1 MAQINVYE
9 AKTTLSRLIER
20 ARQGEEIVIA
30 RAGIPM
36 VRLVPVD
43 PTPAPRRLG
52 IWEGRVTMASDWDD
66 AAVNNEIAGM
76 FDDEGAPQLSGP
88 PRH

>member
-30 RAGIPM
+30 RAGTPM

-43 PTPAPRRLG
+43 ATAPPRRLG
-52 IWEGRVTMASDWDD
+52 IWEGRVTTAPDWDD
-66 AAVNNEIAGM
+66 EAVNREIAGM
-76 FDDEGAPQLSGP
+76 FDGEVAP
-88 PRH
+88 

>member
-1 MAQINVYE
+1 MAQLDVHE

-20 ARQGEEIVIA
+20 ARQGQEIVIA

-43 PTPAPRRLG
+43 PAAAPRRLG
-52 IWEGRVTMASDWDD
+52 IWEDRVTMASDWDSE
-66 AAVNNEIAGM
+66 AVNAEISGM
-76 FDDEGAPQLSGP
+76 IDDEGA
-88 PRH
+88 H